1 MIVRDFM
8 TKNPIYTNPKELI
21 ANVKNMM
28 DREQITKVPVLDD
41 SGKLIGVITKT
52 DLKKTMPSNAT
63 TLDIYELSYLLS
75 KITVEKVMKKQPIT
89 IQKDATIEE
98 AAKIMSEK
106 GISSLIVMDGEVL
119 SGILTKTDLFRAVV
133 DMFGFKYDGVR
144 AEVEVSDNPG
154 ELAKISKAI
163 ADQNGKIVSVI
174 TADGS
179 DVSKRIITLKIIGIS
194 KETVEEILKTLGA
207 DIKDLR

>member
-21 ANVKNMM
+21 SNVKSTM

-75 KITVEKVMKKQPIT
+75 KITVEKVMKTHPIT

-119 SGILTKTDLFRAVV
+119 SGILTKTDLFKAVV
-133 DMFGFKYDGVR
+133 DMFGFRYEGVR
-144 AEVEVSDNPG
+144 AEVEANDNPG

-163 ADQNGKIVSVI
+163 ADKNGKIVSVI

-179 DVSKRIITLKIIGIS
+179 DVSKRLITIKIIGLA
-194 KETVEEILKTLGA
+194 KEKVREILDNLGA
-207 DIKDLR
+207 NLKDLR

>member
-133 DMFGFKYDGVR
+133 DMFGFRYEGVR

-163 ADQNGKIVSVI
+163 ADKNGKIVSVI

>member
-21 ANVKNMM
+21 SNIKNTM
-28 DREQITKVPVLDD
+28 DREKIGKIPVLDD
-41 SGKLIGVITKT
+41 AGKLIGVITKT
-52 DLKKTMPSNAT
+52 DLKKAMPSEAT

-75 KITVEKVMKKQPIT
+75 KMTVEKVMKKNPIT

-98 AAKIMSEK
+98 AAKLMAEK
-106 GISSLIVMDGEVL
+106 GISSVIVLDGEVL
-119 SGILTKTDLFRAVV
+119 AGILTKTDLFKAMV
-133 DMFGFKYDGVR
+133 DMFGFKYEGVR
-144 AEVEVSDNPG
+144 VSLEVSDNCG

-163 ADQNGKIVSVI
+163 ADEQGKIVSFI

-179 DVSKRIITLKIIGIS
+179 DVSKRIITFKIIGLA
-194 KETVEEILKTLGA
+194 KEKVREILG
-207 DIKDLR
+207 DFGGEIKDLR

>member
-133 DMFGFKYDGVR
+133 DMFGFRYEGVR
-144 AEVEVSDNPG
+144 AEVEASDNPG

-163 ADQNGKIVSVI
+163 ADAQGKIVSVI

-194 KETVEEILKTLGA
+194 KETVEGNYKNSW
-207 DIKDLR
+207 RRH

>member
-21 ANVKNMM
+21 SNVKSTM

-133 DMFGFKYDGVR
+133 DMFGFRYEGVR

-163 ADQNGKIVSVI
+163 ADAQGKIVSVI

>member
-75 KITVEKVMKKQPIT
+75 KITVEKVMKTHPIT

-133 DMFGFKYDGVR
+133 DMFGFRYEGVR
-144 AEVEVSDNPG
+144 AEVEASDNPG

-179 DVSKRIITLKIIGIS
+179 DVSKRLITIKIIGLA
-194 KETVEEILKTLGA
+194 KEKVREILDNLGA
-207 DIKDLR
+207 NLKDLR

>member
-21 ANVKNMM
+21 SNVKSTM

-75 KITVEKVMKKQPIT
+75 KITVEKVMKTHPIT

-119 SGILTKTDLFRAVV
+119 SGILTKTDLFKAVV
-133 DMFGFKYDGVR
+133 DMFGFRYEGVR
-144 AEVEVSDNPG
+144 AEVEANDNPG

-163 ADQNGKIVSVI
+163 ADKNGKIVSVI

-194 KETVEEILKTLGA
+194 KETVEKILKTLGA
-207 DIKDLR
+207 DIKDIR

>member
-1 MIVRDFM
+1 V
-8 TKNPIYTNPKELI
+8 KEIQNQLI

-133 DMFGFKYDGVR
+133 DMFGFRYEGVR
-144 AEVEVSDNPG
+144 AEVEASDNPG

-163 ADQNGKIVSVI
+163 ADAQGKIVSVI

-207 DIKDLR
+207 VIKDLR

>member
-133 DMFGFKYDGVR
+133 DMFGFRYEGVR

-163 ADQNGKIVSVI
+163 ADVQGKIVSVI

-194 KETVEEILKTLGA
+194 KEIVEEILKTLGA

>member
-28 DREQITKVPVLDD
+28 DREQITKVPVLDEA
-41 SGKLIGVITKT
+41 GKLIGVITKT

-75 KITVEKVMKKQPIT
+75 KMTVEKVMKKSPIT

-98 AAKIMSEK
+98 AARLMAEK
-106 GISSLIVMDGEVL
+106 GISLRFL
-119 SGILTKTDLFRAVV
+119 S
-133 DMFGFKYDGVR
+133 
-144 AEVEVSDNPG
+144 
-154 ELAKISKAI
+154 
-163 ADQNGKIVSVI
+163 
-174 TADGS
+174 
-179 DVSKRIITLKIIGIS
+179 
-194 KETVEEILKTLGA
+194 
-207 DIKDLR
+207 

>member
-21 ANVKNMM
+21 SNVKSTM

-75 KITVEKVMKKQPIT
+75 KITVEKVMKTHPIT

-119 SGILTKTDLFRAVV
+119 SGILTKTDLFKAVV
-133 DMFGFKYDGVR
+133 DMFGFRYEGVR
-144 AEVEVSDNPG
+144 AEVEANDNPG

-163 ADQNGKIVSVI
+163 ADAQGKIVSVI

>member
-21 ANVKNMM
+21 SNVKSTM

-52 DLKKTMPSNAT
+52 DLKKTMPSEAT

-75 KITVEKVMKKQPIT
+75 KMTVEKGMKKNPIT

-98 AAKIMSEK
+98 AAKLMAEK
-106 GISSLIVMDGEVL
+106 GISSVIVMDGDVL
-119 SGILTKTDLFRAVV
+119 AGILTKSDLFKAVV

-144 AEVEVSDNPG
+144 ASLEVSDDCG
-154 ELAKISKAI
+154 VLANVSKAI
-163 ADQNGKIVSVI
+163 ADHKGKIVSFI

-179 DVSKRIITLKIIGIS
+179 DVSKRIITFKIIGL
-194 KETVEEILKTLGA
+194 KKAEVEEILKPLGVE
-207 DIKDLR
+207 IKDIR

>member
-21 ANVKNMM
+21 SNVKSTM

-75 KITVEKVMKKQPIT
+75 KMTVEKVMKKNPIT

-98 AAKIMSEK
+98 AAKLMAEK
-106 GISSLIVMDGEVL
+106 GISSVIVMDGEVL
-119 SGILTKTDLFRAVV
+119 AGILTKSDLFKAVV

-144 AEVEVSDNPG
+144 VSLEVSDDCG
-154 ELAKISKAI
+154 VLANVSKAI
-163 ADQNGKIVSVI
+163 ADHHGKIVSFI

-179 DVSKRIITLKIIGIS
+179 DVSKRIITFKIIGL
-194 KETVEEILKTLGA
+194 KKAEVEEILKSLNA
-207 DIKDLR
+207 EIKDIR

>member
-21 ANVKNMM
+21 SNVKSTM
-28 DREQITKVPVLDD
+28 DREKITKVPVLDD

-52 DLKKTMPSNAT
+52 DLKKTMPSDAT

-75 KITVEKVMKKQPIT
+75 KITVEKVMKKSPIT

-98 AAKIMSEK
+98 AAKLMSEK
-106 GISSLIVMDGEVL
+106 GISSLIVMDGDVL
-119 SGILTKTDLFRAVV
+119 SGILTKTDLFKAVV
-133 DMFGFKYDGVR
+133 DMFGFRYEGVR
-144 AEVEVSDNPG
+144 VEVELSDNPG

-179 DVSKRIITLKIIGIS
+179 DVSKRLVTIKIIGLE
-194 KETVEEILKTLGA
+194 KEKVREILNGLSA
-207 DIKDLR
+207 DIKDIR

>member
-21 ANVKNMM
+21 SNVKSTM

-41 SGKLIGVITKT
+41 FGKLIGVITKT
-52 DLKKTMPSNAT
+52 DLKKTMPSNVT

-75 KITVEKVMKKQPIT
+75 KITVEKVMKTHPIT

-119 SGILTKTDLFRAVV
+119 SGILTKTDLFKAVV
-133 DMFGFKYDGVR
+133 DMFGFRYEGVR
-144 AEVEVSDNPG
+144 AEVEANDNPG

-163 ADQNGKIVSVI
+163 ADKNGKIVSVI

-179 DVSKRIITLKIIGIS
+179 DVSKRLITIKIIGLA
-194 KETVEEILKTLGA
+194 KEKVREILDNLGA
-207 DIKDLR
+207 NLKYLR

>member
-21 ANVKNMM
+21 SNVKSTM

-41 SGKLIGVITKT
+41 SGKLVGVVTKS
-52 DLKKTMPSNAT
+52 DLKKAMPSEAT
-63 TLDIYELSYLLS
+63 TLDIYELGYLLS
-75 KITVEKVMKKQPIT
+75 KITVEKVMKKNPIT

-119 SGILTKTDLFRAVV
+119 AGILTKTDLFRAVV
-133 DMFGFKYDGVR
+133 DMFGFKYEGVR
-144 AEVEVSDNPG
+144 AEVEANDNPG

-163 ADQNGKIVSVI
+163 ADKNGKIVSVI

-194 KETVEEILKTLGA
+194 KETVGEILKTLGA

>member
-75 KITVEKVMKKQPIT
+75 KITVEKVMKQHPIT

-98 AAKIMSEK
+98 AAKLMSEK

-144 AEVEVSDNPG
+144 VEVELSDNPG

-179 DVSKRIITLKIIGIS
+179 DVSKRLVTIKIIGLK
-194 KETVEEILKTLGA
+194 KEQVEDILGKVGC
-207 DIKDLR
+207 DIKDIR

>member
-21 ANVKNMM
+21 ANVKSTM

-133 DMFGFKYDGVR
+133 DMFGFRYEGVR

-163 ADQNGKIVSVI
+163 ADAQGKIVSVI

>member
-21 ANVKNMM
+21 ANVKSTM

-75 KITVEKVMKKQPIT
+75 KITVEKVMKKHPIT

-144 AEVEVSDNPG
+144 VEVELSDNPG

-179 DVSKRIITLKIIGIS
+179 DVSKRLVTIKIIGLK
-194 KETVEEILKTLGA
+194 KEQVEDILGKVGC
-207 DIKDLR
+207 DIKDIR

>member
-21 ANVKNMM
+21 SNVKSTM

-75 KITVEKVMKKQPIT
+75 KITVEKVMKTHPIT

-119 SGILTKTDLFRAVV
+119 SGILTKTDLFKAVV
-133 DMFGFKYDGVR
+133 DMFGFRYEGVR
-144 AEVEVSDNPG
+144 AEVEANDNPG

-163 ADQNGKIVSVI
+163 ADKNGKIVSVI

-179 DVSKRIITLKIIGIS
+179 DVSKRILTLKIIGIS
-194 KETVEEILKTLGA
+194 KETVEEILKSLSA
-207 DIKDLR
+207 DIKDIR

>member
-106 GISSLIVMDGEVL
+106 GISGLIVMDGEVL

-133 DMFGFKYDGVR
+133 DMFGFRYEGVR
-144 AEVEVSDNPG
+144 AEVEASDNPG

-163 ADQNGKIVSVI
+163 ADAQGKIVSVI

>member
-21 ANVKNMM
+21 SSVKNTM
-28 DREQITKVPVLDD
+28 DREQFSKMPVLDD

-75 KITVEKVMKKQPIT
+75 KITVEKVMKKDPIT

-98 AAKIMSEK
+98 AAKLMSEK
-106 GISSLIVMDGEVL
+106 GISSIIVMDGEVL
-119 SGILTKTDLFRAVV
+119 SGILTKTDLFKAVV
-133 DMFGFKYDGVR
+133 DMFGFRYDGVR
-144 AEVEVSDNPG
+144 VEVELSDNPG

-179 DVSKRIITLKIIGIS
+179 DVSKRLVTIKIIGLN
-194 KETVEEILKTLGA
+194 KEKVRDILNSLNCEIR
-207 DIKDLR
+207 DLR

>member
-119 SGILTKTDLFRAVV
+119 SGILTKTDLFKAVV
-133 DMFGFKYDGVR
+133 DMFGFRYEGVR
-144 AEVEVSDNPG
+144 AEVEANDNPG

-163 ADQNGKIVSVI
+163 ADKNGKIVSVI

-179 DVSKRIITLKIIGIS
+179 DVSKRLITIKIIGLA
-194 KETVEEILKTLGA
+194 KEKVREILDNLGA
-207 DIKDLR
+207 NLKDLR

>member
-144 AEVEVSDNPG
+144 VEVELSDNPG

-179 DVSKRIITLKIIGIS
+179 DVSKRLVTIKIIGLK
-194 KETVEEILKTLGA
+194 KEQVEDILGKVGC
-207 DIKDLR
+207 DIKDIR

>member
-133 DMFGFKYDGVR
+133 DMFGFRYEGVR

-163 ADQNGKIVSVI
+163 ADAQGKIVSVI

-194 KETVEEILKTLGA
+194 KESVEEILKTLGA